1 MTAYSFGA
9 RWVGVVA
16 MREPPPPEPIHKMS
30 LRLRKQSNSR
40 SVHIEGV
47 DIPADE
53 VIRQLA
59 RIRVREGL
67 AGRAARA
74 RECLVAERSIRAGRA
89 PKLRAWL
96 LRRLQEPAS
105 ASPPT
110 VLSTGGPKPPA
121 TPRVQV
127 GTQRTAERDRI
138 VATGWATGY
147 PQAPDSPWLPPL
159 NPPLVVA
166 VRDLGLE
173 LDDEGFRWLRW
184 ANLHSSYLYES
195 VSNSPLSQGVL
206 EILAMLGR
214 GWMRLAML
222 DRARAQLGE
231 FDSSD
236 AVSKVLAAD
245 QHARTAL
252 AAWATNVGAGL
263 YGKGEASVHASGRP
277 TTSREVVATQLLGAL
292 SLVYASQRPADLLLK
307 AVNYQAPAPEPDWLH
322 VIVNQLK
329 VQPNFERRDEGPD
342 HDKTFTVTV
351 RASGRSASA
360 SAGSAK
366 SARKAALREFVKCH
380 LPHALPKPV
389 ARVTPP
395 RPRAY
400 QARLPA
406 HTQAVMWAQHAFE
419 LNDVGL
425 LAQALTHRSWA
436 YENRALVSAANQR
449 DYGTLAAEGSE
460 ILTHLVR
467 HQHAL
472 QLLNASFEIPVGR
485 TTSPNVTGESVV
497 ELFDAMP
504 IADGVLRSRGLSE
517 LGKDL
522 REDVAQAIAAASWRA
537 NGDLMAERQPAVVSR
552 WVRSFTPPADPTTQ
566 LQEYCSRAKVNFD
579 FDFERRGPDHL
590 QEYRAT
596 VTFDVAGS
604 PSWVGEW
611 RAGKTPAKQSA
622 SAGALSLL
630 LAEARQQSVPSG
642 QDAAIIRGVFLAELR
657 AIDPRNVSP
666 AKEIANGT
674 LGVDLLAVGDYQ
686 AYDAWSKNRSFLLP
700 STDSAVARRLT
711 DYYETVLSLQL
722 RDAVAQW
729 IVQHTPARGGPS
741 TDPAERIRAW
751 WTGAEPS
758 LLVLA
763 ENLLTELR
771 KTDPG
776 EAILTF
782 VETQAR
788 AVAAVADARVEADRV
803 DDETARTLAI
813 RIGGAEFSDAFEPV
827 VALVELAGVGASWAR
842 EPQAIFMTVPR
853 SPTATNPICAAAANA
868 LTAVSNDPWL
878 ADVQTALTSFLSI
891 TERLFAT
898 SDEPTAAAMDELSL
912 AELTLTL
919 QLQAN
924 DEDDH

>member
-16 MREPPPPEPIHKMS
+16 LREPPEPEPIHKMA
-30 LRLRKQSNSR
+30 LRLRQQSKSR
-40 SVHIEGV
+40 SVGLDGV
-47 DIPADE
+47 DMPADQ
-53 VIRQLA
+53 VVRQLA
-59 RIRVREGL
+59 QIRVREGL
-67 AGRAARA
+67 AGRSARA

-96 LRRLQEPAS
+96 RKRLQEPAS
-105 ASPPT
+105 ASPP
-110 VLSTGGPKPPA
+110 VLVRTGGPEPPA
-121 TPRVQV
+121 TPLVHV
-127 GTQRTAERDRI
+127 GTQRPAERDRI

-159 NPPLVVA
+159 NPPFVAA

-173 LDDEGFRWLRW
+173 LDDEGLRWLRW

-214 GWMRLAML
+214 GWMPLAML
-222 DRARAQLGE
+222 DRARAQFGE
-231 FDSSD
+231 FDSND

-263 YGKGEASVHASGRP
+263 YGKGEASVQASGRP
-277 TTSREVVATQLLGAL
+277 TTSREVVAMQLLGAL
-292 SLVYASQRPADLLLK
+292 SLVSASQRPADMFLE
-307 AVNYQAPAPEPDWLH
+307 AVNYQAPTLEPDWLN
-322 VIVNQLK
+322 VLVTQLK
-329 VQPNFERRDEGPD
+329 VQPDFERRDEGPD

-366 SARKAALREFVKCH
+366 AARKAALREFVTRH
-380 LPHALPKPV
+380 LPHALPKPA
-389 ARVTPP
+389 ARATPP
-395 RPRAY
+395 RPLAY
-400 QARLPA
+400 RARLPA
-406 HTQAVMWAQHAFE
+406 HTQAVTWAQHAFE
-419 LNDVGL
+419 VTDAGL

-436 YENRALVSAANQR
+436 HENRALMSAAHQR

-485 TTSPNVTGESVV
+485 TTSPNVTGQSVV

-517 LGKDL
+517 LGEDL

-566 LQEYCSRAKVNFD
+566 LQEYCSRAKVTFHFD
-579 FDFERRGPDHL
+579 FDRRGPDHL

-596 VTFDVAGS
+596 VTFDVAGK
-604 PSWVGEW
+604 PSWIGEW

-630 LAEARQQSVPSG
+630 LDEAPQQPVPSG
-642 QDAAIIRGVFLAELR
+642 QDAAIVRGVFLAELR
-657 AIDPRNVSP
+657 AIDPRNVAP
-666 AKEIANGT
+666 AREIANGT

-686 AYDAWSKNRSFLLP
+686 AYDTWSKSRSFLLP

-711 DYYETVLSLQL
+711 DYYEAVLSSQR
-722 RDAVAQW
+722 RDAVTQW
-729 IVQHTPARGGPS
+729 IVQHTPARGGQS
-741 TDPAERIRAW
+741 ADPAERIRAW
-751 WTGAEPS
+751 WTGEDPS
-758 LLVLA
+758 LLVLIDD
-763 ENLLTELR
+763 LLTELR
-771 KTDPG
+771 KPDPG

-788 AVAAVADARVEADRV
+788 AVAAAADTRVEAERV
-803 DDETARTLAI
+803 DDENARTLAI
-813 RIGGAEFSDAFEPV
+813 RIGGAEFSAAFEPV
-827 VALVELAGVGASWAR
+827 VSLVELAGIGASWAR
-842 EPQAIFMTVPR
+842 EPQAIFLTVPR
-853 SPTATNPICAAAANA
+853 PPTATNRIGAAAANA
-868 LTAVSNDPWL
+868 LTAVSNGPWL
-878 ADVQTALTSFLSI
+878 ADVQTALTSFLTI

-898 SDEPTAAAMDELSL
+898 SDEPTATAMDELSL
-912 AELTLTL
+912 AELTLIL
-919 QLQAN
+919 QLQAS
-924 DEDDH
+924 DEDDD

>member
-16 MREPPPPEPIHKMS
+16 LREPPPPEPIHRMA
-30 LRLRKQSNSR
+30 LRLRQQSKSR
-40 SVHIEGV
+40 SVRLEGV
-47 DIPADE
+47 DIPADQ
-53 VIRQLA
+53 VVRQLA

-67 AGRAARA
+67 AGRSARA
-74 RECLVAERSIRAGRA
+74 RECLVAERSIRAGRV

-96 LRRLQEPAS
+96 RKRLQEQSSSSPPALVRAGGPAS
-105 ASPPT
+105 
-110 VLSTGGPKPPA
+110 PA
-121 TPRVQV
+121 TPRVHV
-127 GTQRTAERDRI
+127 GNQGSTERDRV

-159 NPPLVVA
+159 NPPLVA
-166 VRDLGLE
+166 ALCDLGL
-173 LDDEGFRWLRW
+173 DVDEDGLRWLRW
-184 ANLHSSYLYES
+184 ANLHASYLYES
-195 VSNSPLSQGVL
+195 VPNSPLSQGAL

-222 DRARAQLGE
+222 DRGRAQLGE
-231 FDSSD
+231 FDSND

-245 QHARTAL
+245 QHARSAL
-252 AAWATNVGAGL
+252 AEWATRVGAGA
-263 YGKGEASVHASGRP
+263 YGRGEAASQASGRP
-277 TTSREVVATQLLGAL
+277 TSSREVVVMQLLGAL
-292 SLVYASQRPADLLLK
+292 SLVFASQRPADVLLD
-307 AVNYQAPAPEPDWLH
+307 AIDYRAPAPEPDWLS
-322 VIVNQLK
+322 VLVTQLK

-351 RASGRSASA
+351 HAAGRSASA

-366 SARKAALREFVKCH
+366 AARKAALREFVTRH
-380 LPHALPKPV
+380 LPHALPKPA
-389 ARVTPP
+389 ARAKPP

-406 HTQAVMWAQHAFE
+406 HTQAVTWAQHAFE
-419 LNDVGL
+419 VTDAGL

-436 YENRALVSAANQR
+436 YENRALVSAAHQR
-449 DYGTLAAEGSE
+449 DYRTLAAEGSE

-517 LGKDL
+517 LGKEL

-566 LQEYCSRAKVNFD
+566 LQEYCSRAKVTFD

-596 VTFDVAGS
+596 VIFDVAGK
-604 PSWVGEW
+604 PLWVGEW

-630 LAEARQQSVPSG
+630 LAVAPQQSVPSG
-642 QDAAIIRGVFLAELR
+642 HDAAIVRGVFLAELR

-666 AKEIANGT
+666 SKEIANGT

-686 AYDAWSKNRSFLLP
+686 AYDSWSKSRSFLLP

-711 DYYETVLSLQL
+711 DYYEAVLSSRL
-722 RDAVAQW
+722 RDAVTQW
-729 IVQHTPARGGPS
+729 IVQHTPARGRLS
-741 TDPAERIRAW
+741 ADPAERIRAW
-751 WTGAEPS
+751 WTGDGPS
-758 LLVLA
+758 LLVLVDD
-763 ENLLTELR
+763 LLTELR
-771 KTDPG
+771 KPDPR

-788 AVAAVADARVEADRV
+788 VVAAVADGRVEAERI
-803 DDETARTLAI
+803 DDENARTLAI
-813 RIGGAEFSDAFEPV
+813 RIGGAELSDAFEPV
-827 VALVELAGVGASWAR
+827 IALVELAGVGASWAR
-842 EPQAIFMTVPR
+842 EPQAIFITVPWP
-853 SPTATNPICAAAANA
+853 PTATNPIGAAAANA

-878 ADVQTALTSFLSI
+878 ADAQTALTSFLTI
-891 TERLFAT
+891 TERLLAT

-919 QLQAN
+919 QLQSN
-924 DEDDH
+924 DEDDA